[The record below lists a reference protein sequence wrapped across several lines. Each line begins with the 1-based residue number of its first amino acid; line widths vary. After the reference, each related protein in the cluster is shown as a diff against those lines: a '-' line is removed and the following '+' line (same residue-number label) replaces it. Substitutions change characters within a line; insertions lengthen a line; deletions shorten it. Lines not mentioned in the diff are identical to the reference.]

1 MNIYQTAQTILLKHK
16 DLAEQQA
23 YATLQDTLKDEQ
35 FKSLHQSEQS
45 LIIEISKKEFAG
57 QDFIKESNQLEKV
70 RQQKLQRLSQLGLTP
85 TDLEPQ
91 YHCPICH
98 DSGKVE
104 SGRCRCYYQLIATL
118 LLKECGLEG
127 KTLPRFEDNDFSVFK
142 NEYQDDVKDLYETA
156 KKFIEKL
163 YEINKETFTL
173 CGLSGTGKT
182 YLAHCMTSYAIEK
195 YIPTYFVSSFT
206 FNNDMLAYHCAKLE
220 DKSSIMEKYLDCD
233 LLIIDDLG
241 TETILKNVT
250 LEYLYLVLN
259 HRITN
264 HKKTV
269 ITTNLFPDDILA
281 RYEERIFSRL
291 TNKKESIFVEMKANN
306 LRHLK

>member
-1 MNIYQTAQTILLKHK
+1 MNIYQTAQNLLLNHK
-16 DLAEQQA
+16 DLVEQQA
-23 YATLQDTLKDEQ
+23 YANLQECLKNEQ
-35 FKSLHQSEQS
+35 FKTLHQQEQK
-45 LIIEISKKEFAG
+45 LIIELSKKEYTNV
-57 QDFIKESNQLEKV
+57 DCRKEKEQLEKI
-70 RQQKLQRLSQLGLTP
+70 RQQKTIQLNKMGVA
-85 TDLEPQ
+85 LESLLPH
-91 YHCPICH
+91 YHCPICQ
-98 DSGKVE
+98 DSGKTKQ
-104 SGRCRCYYQLIATL
+104 GRCQCYYQIVAKL

-127 KTLPRFEDNDFSVFK
+127 KTLPRFEDTNFTVFK
-142 NEYQDDVKDLYETA
+142 KEYQAEIKNLYHTA

-163 YEINKETFTL
+163 NDTNKETFTL

-182 YLAHCMTSYAIEK
+182 YLAECMASYAIEK
-195 YIPTYFVSSFT
+195 YIPTYFVSSFS

-220 DKSSIMEKYLDCD
+220 EKSSIMEKYLDAD

-250 LEYLYLVLN
+250 LEYLYLVLT

-269 ITTNLFPDDILA
+269 ITTNLFPDDILN

-306 LRHLK
+306 LRHEQ